1 MPTYDYKCQK
11 CGHVFEV
18 FHSMSAS
25 PKVVCE
31 KCGDSHVSRL
41 IGSGAGLIF
50 KGTGFYQ
57 TDYKKASPPAE
68 KKKSDPKKGASDGKT
83 A

>member
-18 FHSMSAS
+18 FHAMSAS

-31 KCGDSHVSRL
+31 KCGDGKVKRL
-41 IGSGAGLIF
+41 IGAGAGLIF

-57 TDYKKASPPAE
+57 TDYKKVTPPAE
-68 KKKSDPKKGASDGKT
+68 KKLNAKKGASDGKT